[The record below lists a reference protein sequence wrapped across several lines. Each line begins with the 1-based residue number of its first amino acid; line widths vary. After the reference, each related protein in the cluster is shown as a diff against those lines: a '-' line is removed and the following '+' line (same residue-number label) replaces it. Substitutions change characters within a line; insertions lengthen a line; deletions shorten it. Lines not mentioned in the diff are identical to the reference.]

1 MTKKELKKILES
13 SDFTLL
19 YFHNPTCGHCK
30 QLTPKIKL
38 FESKHRYTFHS
49 INTFENEE
57 ISNLFKVDWVPV
69 LMVIEEGKGKIYDG
83 VKEIKE
89 FLS

>member
-13 SDFTLL
+13 GGFTML
-19 YFHNPTCGHCK
+19 YFYNSTCGHCK
-30 QLTPKIKL
+30 QLTPKVKL
-38 FESKHRYTFHS
+38 FESKYKYNFHS

-69 LMVIEEGKGKIYDG
+69 LMVIEEGKLRIHDG
-83 VKEIKE
+83 VTEIKK